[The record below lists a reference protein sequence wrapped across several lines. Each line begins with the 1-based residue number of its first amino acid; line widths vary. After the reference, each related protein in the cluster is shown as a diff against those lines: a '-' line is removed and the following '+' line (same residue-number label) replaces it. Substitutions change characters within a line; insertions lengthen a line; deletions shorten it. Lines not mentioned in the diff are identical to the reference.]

1 MRAPAFAFRPGA
13 WPTLL
18 MLGLVGVF
26 VSLGQWQLG
35 KAELKQAAQA
45 ELDAAARALPVALP
59 AVLVADPAALHHK
72 RVEVRGR
79 YDAAGQILIDN
90 RVLHERP
97 GFHVITPL
105 VIDGAHDGLRV
116 LVNRGWIPAPPTR
129 GAVIAPVEP
138 AVPDGPVHVAGTA
151 VLPPTHFFALATDT
165 APPGGNAVWQN
176 LDLAR
181 YRSATRQA
189 LQPLVIRL
197 APEAPDGF
205 DRAWPRLDERHQ
217 KHQSYAWQ
225 WFGFAATSVAIWLFF
240 AIRRV
245 PVDTGPHAA
254 DRVEDPPTD
263 NGPRHA
269 AADPVPRQPV
279 PTP

>member
-1 MRAPAFAFRPGA
+1 MRAPAFTFRPGV

-18 MLGLVGVF
+18 TLGLVGVF
-26 VSLGQWQLG
+26 ASLGQWQLG

-45 ELDAAARALPVALP
+45 ELDAAAHALPVALP
-59 AVLVADPAALHHK
+59 AVRVADPAALHRK

-105 VIDGAHDGLRV
+105 RIDGARDGLRV
-116 LVNRGWIPAPPTR
+116 LVNRGWIPAPPRR
-129 GAVIAPVEP
+129 GAAIEP
-138 AVPDGPVHVAGTA
+138 AELAVPDGPLRIVGTA
-151 VLPPTHFFALATDT
+151 VSPPTRVFALATDT

-181 YRSATRQA
+181 YQSATRQP
-189 LQPLVIRL
+189 LQPLVIQL
-197 APEAPDGF
+197 APEAPGGF

-217 KHQSYAWQ
+217 KHLSYAWQ

-245 PVDTGPHAA
+245 PVAPGTQAA
-254 DRVEDPPTD
+254 DHVVDHPTD
-263 NGPRHA
+263 DGPVHA
-269 AADPVPRQPV
+269 TADPVPRQPV